1 MENTSNGTK
10 PVVGLGT
17 IIDYKNSY
25 KVEDNS
31 NCFKSIISDHL
42 SAIDK
47 NNTER

>member
-1 MENTSNGTK
+1 MENTSKGTK
-10 PVVGLGT
+10 PVVGLKN

-31 NCFKSIISDHL
+31 SCYESIVSDHL

-47 NNTER
+47 NTER